1 MMMGEWWLRLFGRF
15 VRTSFLMGP
24 AMVGWMKRRPK
35 PVVRVVGWISTRN
48 SGLLPIPLPVQAA
61 ASAPRHPDDSSFGS
75 RQTEAERRLPL
86 SLDSTRLYRQKQRGL
101 SAHEVPGKVGGL
113 AVVGLV
119 PCAAAELL
127 ALHQQQH
134 RQLQRPEAPAP
145 PLVVRLR
152 RICTAATATVSSSTS
167 TYSRGRRRWGLA
179 THSCAP
185 APARPPQTSATSLP
199 NRSSPPPS

>member
-1 MMMGEWWLRLFGRF
+1 
-15 VRTSFLMGP
+15 MGP

-48 SGLLPIPLPVQAA
+48 SGLLPIPLPAQAA
-61 ASAPRHPDDSSFGS
+61 ASAPRHPDDSSCGS
-75 RQTEAERRLPL
+75 RQTEADGDSP
-86 SLDSTRLYRQKQRGL
+86 SLDSPDCTGRSKGGL

-119 PCAAAELL
+119 PRAAAELL

-152 RICTAATATVSSSTS
+152 RICTAATAAVSTS
-167 TYSRGRRRWGLA
+167 RSQRQERRGLP

-199 NRSSPPPS
+199 NRSSPTGFGNCALRRHGGP